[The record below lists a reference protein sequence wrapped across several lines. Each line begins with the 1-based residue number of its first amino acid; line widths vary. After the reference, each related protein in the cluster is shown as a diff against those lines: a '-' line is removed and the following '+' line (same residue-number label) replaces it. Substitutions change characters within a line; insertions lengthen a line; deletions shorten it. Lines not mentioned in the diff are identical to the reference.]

1 MLKTHRGDY
10 FENYIA
16 RRWMAMTGKPGNSF
30 FYQRLADRRFP
41 GSQAEVFF
49 NATDALSGQPVALG
63 NAGAPLPPSAN
74 EKDATSTF
82 NLNAALK
89 EQLWNLSV
97 AQAAHMSARFP
108 YVSPNPDVMLPAR
121 KAAEI
126 LFNRRGADVG
136 DAPTRVASLVDGGYF
151 DNSGL
156 GPALR
161 LLEDQAALSDKAARS
176 QPRFAIHIS
185 NDQRRN
191 CYDTPEQTGCVQVS
205 DKGLEDLKGPSVW
218 GWLGRPG
225 DAILAVRQQ
234 HALQQLNEL
243 EGTAKNLG
251 AQSLRWGLPPVQE
264 DPTDQMYTHM
274 EEELRSHNV
283 SSIRQKITLK
293 LVSMGGTLKYFKQF
307 PYLGHPMWSEVAL
320 SWTLSPSETKF
331 MDQQA
336 CKIRYQIIPTGSLSA
351 IPGSEPKVTP
361 PCPPPNSDT
370 N

>member
-1 MLKTHRGDY
+1 
-10 FENYIA
+10 
-16 RRWMAMTGKPGNSF
+16 
-30 FYQRLADRRFP
+30 
-41 GSQAEVFF
+41 
-49 NATDALSGQPVALG
+49 
-63 NAGAPLPPSAN
+63 
-74 EKDATSTF
+74 
-82 NLNAALK
+82 
-89 EQLWNLSV
+89 
-97 AQAAHMSARFP
+97 
-108 YVSPNPDVMLPAR
+108 
-121 KAAEI
+121 
-126 LFNRRGADVG
+126 VG
-136 DAPTRVASLVDGGYF
+136 DAPTRAASLVDGGYF

-161 LLEDQAALSDKAARS
+161 LLEDQAALSDKAAGS
-176 QPRFAIHIS
+176 QPRFVIHIS

-191 CYDTPEQTGCVQVS
+191 CYDTPEQTGCVQAS

-243 EGTAKNLG
+243 EGAAKNLG
-251 AQSLRWGLPPVQE
+251 AQSLRWGLPMQE
-264 DPTDQMYTHM
+264 DASDQMVTLSQGTEPVARFLLKISKKLYSM
-274 EEELRSHNV
+274 VYS
-283 SSIRQKITLK
+283 RQVTIEY
-293 LVSMGGTLKYFKQF
+293 MKQF

-336 CKIRYQIIPTGSLSA
+336 CKIRYKIIPTGSLSA